1 MVLDMFISIFTEII
15 KDPIMQFVVVPIK
28 RHISYPFTYK
38 TKVERLQDE
47 AQQLNSKRDRLQ
59 QSVADASRRG
69 EEIYDDV
76 SKWLISAGEAI
87 QEAEQLIQAK
97 EQAKERCFIGLCPN
111 LKTRYHLSKKAE
123 KKASL
128 IGKLR
133 NQDGLESISHPQP
146 PKQKVAPSVYDR
158 EELPSRVSILKEIM
172 DSLRDPDLN
181 MIGVYGMG
189 GVGKTTLA
197 REVHRRAQ
205 YDKLFDVV
213 IFVTVSQSLE
223 LRRIQAEVAEV
234 LGLDL
239 HEEGILLR
247 ANRLYERL
255 NKEKIL
261 IILDDIWTKLQLEEV
276 GIPFGPDCNG
286 CKILLTS
293 RRRDVCHRMGA
304 QKVLE
309 LEVLREEES
318 WNLFKI
324 TVSVADGQE
333 PKLPPLATE
342 IAKKCAG
349 LPLLILKVATD
360 LQMKESYMWDDKLKQ
375 LSDLDNEEIQNKVHL
390 VLKLSYDNLPRSEL
404 RSFFLLCGLFG
415 QSNIQIQ
422 NLLKYVM
429 GVGLFKHIAT
439 VKDARNK
446 VYTLIDEL
454 KAECLLLDGDMNG
467 YVKMHDIVR
476 DTALLIASK
485 EQHIFIGTSGAGL
498 GDLPTKD
505 CTRISIPYCDIQALP
520 QGMEC
525 PKADLLSVFTEDL
538 SLDIPQLIFD
548 GIRRL
553 KVVDFT
559 GMCFMSLPSSLGF
572 LTDLHSLCLHRCHL
586 DDIAIIGELKQLE
599 VLSLA
604 DSYIVELPRQIEQ
617 LSRLK
622 LLDIGNCSNL
632 KVIPA
637 NVLSKFSMLEELYVS
652 NSFVE
657 WEAEA
662 ISNQGNASLAELEGL
677 SHLRTLEIQVVD
689 AKIIPKALF
698 FNGLESYRI
707 LIGDVWDWHGNFE
720 TSRTLKLMLKT
731 SSYLEHGIR
740 VLLRETEDLYL
751 DEVRGIENVL
761 YDIDGE
767 GFPRLKHFHFQNDV
781 LIQRIISSP
790 KWAPYPAFPILESL
804 FLENLMNLETICHGQ
819 LARGSFSQLRTLEV
833 RKCQILEAMIIDES
847 EYNNEVVEFN
857 QLRSLK
863 LNDLPNLRSFC
874 WKMKM
879 ATGTEARQ
887 KQLTACPLEEIVSE
901 DELGAELSFFNRMVS
916 FPNLEELQLTSIACE
931 RIWNDQLSATC
942 SNLTSLTVERCN
954 NLKHLFTT
962 SIVKCLLQLK
972 KLKIKECNSMEEIL
986 LTEELVE
993 EEEEERINKTAF
1005 SKLESLH
1012 LSFLRHLSRFCTGY
1026 SIEFQCLQELTICEC
1041 SALVTFVAK
1050 ADTKRNTEI
1059 QPLFDEMVS
1068 FSKLEVLYIKNMN
1081 NLKNIWHNQL
1091 AADSFCK
1098 LKSLSIN
1105 SCSRLVTVFPLAVLE
1120 RFLRLE
1126 KLDLS
1131 YCASVQEIYQLQ
1143 GYNVREVGVAAAF
1156 ELRDLHILN
1165 CNSLKHIWTKDPQGV
1180 FTFQNLKSVY
1190 VGECN
1195 VLKNI
1200 FPASIAQ
1207 GLLKLEKLELSRC
1220 KEVEEIVAQ
1229 EEGVDLKNIFPQLL
1243 FLKFLRLPKLRSL
1256 YSGGTTNTF
1265 EWPKLKFL
1273 EVRNCHKVRKFGSE
1287 ISDEKEVGQ
1296 QSIPIEKPLFFLGK
1310 VSPKLE
1316 ELTLGHKDLSAIQ
1329 HGLLPFQCFSKLRVL
1344 NLFSLRDES
1353 RPFLILLLKR
1363 VSHLDK
1369 ISVSFSHLEELFSR
1383 EGLVGEE
1390 EHAIAR
1396 ILTQVKNLE
1405 LSVLDNLKCIW
1416 NQDSRVQP
1424 LLLCLQTLKV
1434 SNCGSLINVAP
1445 SSSSSFLSLT
1455 TLEVN
1460 SCRRL
1465 KNLIMASTAKSM
1477 VQLSKMIVHFCE
1489 AMTEIVASDGEHNE
1503 DEIIFCKLKYL
1514 ELSGLS
1520 SLTSFCTGNQV
1531 FNFPSLE
1538 IVIVES
1544 CFRMKKFSGG
1554 FLITPK
1560 LRGIRLNK
1568 YADKQ
1573 HWEGNLNETM
1583 ACQLTNMQVGT
1594 HFQVSGYPE
1603 LWNGKIQGKLFHNV
1617 EILTVNTRTFT
1628 SNAISA
1634 HLLQFL
1640 NKLRQINVTDSDS
1653 LEVVFDLEGLSS
1665 DNGHVGL
1672 LPRLSELKLMNLP
1685 MLRQLWNKHPHG
1697 ILDFK
1702 CLRWLKIEN
1711 CSSLKYIFTGSM
1723 ALCLSQLQE
1732 VELKYCKMME
1742 GIIEVGKCQR
1752 LEAMIID
1759 ESEYNNEVVEFNQL
1773 RSLKLNDLPNLRSF
1787 CWKRKVATV
1796 TEARQKQLTACP
1808 LEEIVSED
1816 ELGTELSLF
1825 NRMVSFPNLEELQLT
1840 SVACERIW
1848 NDQLSATCSNLT
1860 SLIVY
1865 ECNNLKHLFT
1875 TSIVKCL
1882 LQLKKLKI
1890 KDCNSMEEILLTEEL
1905 VEEEEEERINK
1916 KRKRYS
1922 IEFQCLQ
1929 ELTIDG
1935 CSALVTFVAKAD
1947 TKRNAEIQPLF
1958 DEMVSFSKL
1967 EVLYIK
1973 NMNNLKNIWHNQ
1985 LAADS
1990 FCKLKSLSILFC
2002 PRLVTVF
2009 PLAVLERF
2017 QRLEELD
2024 LWHCD
2029 SVQEIYQLQG
2039 YNVKEVNVA
2048 AAFELRDLLI
2058 FCCHSLKHIW
2068 SKDPQGVFTFQNLES
2083 VIVTGCNVL
2092 KNIFPASIAQGL
2104 LKLEKLELG
2113 WCEEV
2118 EEIVAQEE
2126 GVDLKN
2132 IFLQLHTLEFS
2143 GLPKLRSFYSGGTHT
2158 FEWPKLK
2165 CLKVKNC
2172 DKVRK
2177 FGSEISDEKE
2187 VGQQS
2192 IPIEKPLFF
2201 LGKVSPKL
2209 EELTLEHKDLSA
2221 IQHGLLPFQC
2231 FSKLRVLNLL
2241 SLRDESRPFLILLLK
2256 RVSHLDK
2263 ISVSYS
2269 YLEEL
2274 FSHEGLVGEEEHA
2287 IARILTRVKNLEL
2300 DSLDN
2305 LKCIWNQDS
2314 RVQPLLQC
2322 LQTLKVSDCGSLIN
2336 VAPSSSSFLSLTT
2349 LEVDSCGRLK
2359 NLLMASTAKNMVQLS
2374 KMIIRYCQAMTE
2386 IVASDGDHNEDEI
2399 IFCKLKYLELSGLSS
2414 LTSFCTGNH
2423 VFNFPSLEIV
2433 IVERCLRMKK
2443 FSGGF
2448 LITPKLRGIRL
2459 NKFADKQH
2467 WEGNL
2472 NATMACQL
2480 TNMQVGT
2487 DFQVSKFPELWN
2499 GKIQGKHFHN
2509 VESLTVDTCTFTS
2522 NAISAHLL
2530 QFLNKLRRINV
2541 TDSDSLEGVFD
2552 LEGLSSD
2559 NGLLPRLSELKLMN
2573 LPMLRQLWNKHPH
2586 GILDFKNL
2594 RLLQI
2599 ENCSSLKY
2607 IFTGSMAL
2615 CLSQLQEVEL
2625 KYCNMMEGIIEVE
2638 EANKMIFPSLKSMIL
2653 ECLPKFSNFCSRS
2666 SNLKC
2671 PSLKKMSI
2679 YDCPSMKTFF
2689 STLLREQKPK
2699 GNGEGREQRQDKE
2712 EFDVPFSHKMF
2723 PKLEEL
2729 SLDSKSVMMLL
2740 QSEFPTEFFSK
2751 LKVVGLRSFPNK
2763 SCASLFRFLP
2773 KLPNLEE
2780 LGVRDSSLKEL
2791 FVLKGLGGDQKDTIT
2806 PSRIR
2811 ALKLNNLGDLI
2822 NLAPSS
2828 ATFQNLTTLEVSNC
2842 NGLKNMVT
2850 STAAKSMVQLEIL
2863 TVNSCDMLIEIVG
2876 GKHHETTEEIVFTKL
2891 KTLKLSDLQSLT
2903 SFCLGCYTL
2912 KFPSLEQVTVVRCP
2926 NLRIFNP
2933 GVLSTP
2939 KLQSVE
2945 VAWRKF
2951 HWERDLNATIEHS
2964 YEKAIGFEGIS
2975 HVKLSN
2981 FPMLKENWNC
2991 QFPFKRLENLKSL
3004 VVDECAF
3011 FSNAISSNLLKHA
3024 RYTLKELAV
3033 EKCDSVEELFDLE
3046 GLNADEGHLRLM
3058 SNLNELRL
3066 IDLPRLRHVWNKDP
3080 QGFLSFKNLEL
3091 LQVHNCSN
3099 LANIFTLSMA
3109 LGLVNLQHMEV
3120 KRCRMVEHIIRKE
3133 ADDEIGRDRTIFPS
3147 LHSISIECLPNL
3159 SCFYSA
3165 REVLKCPSL
3174 KKIDVVDCPK
3184 MKLLASAFRYE
3195 QDSSVIVEG
3204 SEESVYKGDVDI
3216 SMAPFLGGKV
3226 AIPSLEELKVE
3237 WKTMKDMWPEKFQ
3250 SVFLSGLKGIE
3261 LTCYPGGSELLPTD
3275 FFQILINLE
3284 KLVLRDASFE
3294 AKTFHEA
3301 NIGEQLHP
3309 ESCKVPMLKHL
3320 MEKDSQQVPASQYL
3334 ETEAMDCGRLK
3345 ILLPFTVSFE
3355 NLTTLEVSNCQG
3367 LINLMTSITS
3377 RSLVQLRRMKVEK
3390 CEMMQ
3395 EIVASETDDA
3405 EEQICFSQL
3414 QYLELHDLPRLTS
3427 FCSANPAFNFPSL
3440 EEVIIR
3446 ACPNMKIFAKE
3457 VLSTPKLWRVQ
3468 TGKHKYEWEWEG
3480 SLNNTIEALFAHTNP
3495 EEIGEASV
3503 HMRELQ

>member
-1 MVLDMFISIFTEII
+1 MVLDMFISMFTEII

-28 RHISYPFTYK
+28 RHISYPFNYK
-38 TKVERLQDE
+38 TKVERLQEE

-76 SKWLISAGEAI
+76 SKWLISAGKAI
-87 QEAEQLIQAK
+87 REAEQLIQAK

-128 IGKLR
+128 IDKLR
-133 NQDGLESISHPQP
+133 NQGGLEPIGHTQP

-172 DSLRDPDLN
+172 DSLRDPVLN

-197 REVHRRAQ
+197 REVHRQAQ

-213 IFVTVSQSLE
+213 IFVAVSQSPE

-261 IILDDIWTKLQLEEV
+261 IILDDIWTELQLEEV
-276 GIPFGPDCNG
+276 GIPFGPDCKG

-293 RRRDVCHRMGA
+293 RNRNVCKGMGA

-309 LEVLREEES
+309 LEVLREEEA
-318 WNLFKI
+318 WNLFKF

-333 PKLPPLATE
+333 PELPSLATE

-349 LPLLILKVATD
+349 LPLLIRKVAAD

-422 NLLKYVM
+422 NLLKYGM

-439 VKDARNK
+439 VEEARNK

-498 GDLPTKD
+498 GELPTKD

-520 QGMEC
+520 EGMEC

-538 SLDIPQLIFD
+538 SLVIPPVFFD
-548 GIRRL
+548 GIRQL

-559 GMCFMSLPSSLGF
+559 GMCLKPLPSSLGF
-572 LTDLHSLCLHRCHL
+572 LTNLHSLCLHRCHL

-689 AKIIPKALF
+689 AKMIPKALF
-698 FNGLESYRI
+698 FNGLQRYRI
-707 LIGDVWDWHGNFE
+707 LIGDVWGWPGNFE
-720 TSRTLKLMLKT
+720 TSRTLKLKLET
-731 SSYLEHGIR
+731 SSYLERGIG

-751 DEVRGIENVL
+751 DEVTGIENVL
-761 YDIDGE
+761 YYVDGE
-767 GFPRLKHFHFQNDV
+767 GFPQLKHFHFQNDV

-790 KWAPYPAFPILESL
+790 NWASYPPAFPILESL

-819 LARGSFSQLRTLEV
+819 LARGSFSKLRTLEV
-833 RKCQILEAMIIDES
+833 EKCQRLEAMIIDES

-857 QLRSLK
+857 QLRSLM

-874 WKMKM
+874 WKRKV

-901 DELGAELSFFNRMVS
+901 DELGAELSLFNRMVS
-916 FPNLEELQLTSIACE
+916 FPNLEDLQLTSIACE
-931 RIWNDQLSATC
+931 RIWNDQLSARC
-942 SNLTSLTVERCN
+942 SNLTSLIVYECD

-972 KLKIKECNSMEEIL
+972 NLKIIFCNSMEEIL
-986 LTEELVE
+986 LTEELEE

-1005 SKLESLH
+1005 SKLESLQ
-1012 LSFLRHLSRFCTGY
+1012 LCGLPHLSRFCTGY
-1026 SIEFQCLQELTICEC
+1026 SIEFQCLRELKIFAC

-1050 ADTKRNTEI
+1050 TETKRNTEI

-1068 FSKLEVLYIKNMN
+1068 FSKLEVLYIDHMN

-1120 RFLRLE
+1120 RFQRLE

-1131 YCASVQEIYQLQ
+1131 
-1143 GYNVREVGVAAAF
+1143 R
-1156 ELRDLHILN
+1156 
-1165 CNSLKHIWTKDPQGV
+1165 
-1180 FTFQNLKSVY
+1180 
-1190 VGECN
+1190 
-1195 VLKNI
+1195 
-1200 FPASIAQ
+1200 
-1207 GLLKLEKLELSRC
+1207 
-1220 KEVEEIVAQ
+1220 
-1229 EEGVDLKNIFPQLL
+1229 
-1243 FLKFLRLPKLRSL
+1243 
-1256 YSGGTTNTF
+1256 
-1265 EWPKLKFL
+1265 
-1273 EVRNCHKVRKFGSE
+1273 
-1287 ISDEKEVGQ
+1287 
-1296 QSIPIEKPLFFLGK
+1296 
-1310 VSPKLE
+1310 
-1316 ELTLGHKDLSAIQ
+1316 
-1329 HGLLPFQCFSKLRVL
+1329 
-1344 NLFSLRDES
+1344 
-1353 RPFLILLLKR
+1353 
-1363 VSHLDK
+1363 
-1369 ISVSFSHLEELFSR
+1369 
-1383 EGLVGEE
+1383 
-1390 EHAIAR
+1390 
-1396 ILTQVKNLE
+1396 
-1405 LSVLDNLKCIW
+1405 
-1416 NQDSRVQP
+1416 
-1424 LLLCLQTLKV
+1424 
-1434 SNCGSLINVAP
+1434 
-1445 SSSSSFLSLT
+1445 
-1455 TLEVN
+1455 
-1460 SCRRL
+1460 
-1465 KNLIMASTAKSM
+1465 
-1477 VQLSKMIVHFCE
+1477 
-1489 AMTEIVASDGEHNE
+1489 
-1503 DEIIFCKLKYL
+1503 
-1514 ELSGLS
+1514 
-1520 SLTSFCTGNQV
+1520 
-1531 FNFPSLE
+1531 
-1538 IVIVES
+1538 
-1544 CFRMKKFSGG
+1544 
-1554 FLITPK
+1554 
-1560 LRGIRLNK
+1560 
-1568 YADKQ
+1568 
-1573 HWEGNLNETM
+1573 
-1583 ACQLTNMQVGT
+1583 
-1594 HFQVSGYPE
+1594 
-1603 LWNGKIQGKLFHNV
+1603 
-1617 EILTVNTRTFT
+1617 
-1628 SNAISA
+1628 
-1634 HLLQFL
+1634 
-1640 NKLRQINVTDSDS
+1640 
-1653 LEVVFDLEGLSS
+1653 
-1665 DNGHVGL
+1665 
-1672 LPRLSELKLMNLP
+1672 
-1685 MLRQLWNKHPHG
+1685 
-1697 ILDFK
+1697 
-1702 CLRWLKIEN
+1702 
-1711 CSSLKYIFTGSM
+1711 
-1723 ALCLSQLQE
+1723 
-1732 VELKYCKMME
+1732 
-1742 GIIEVGKCQR
+1742 
-1752 LEAMIID
+1752 
-1759 ESEYNNEVVEFNQL
+1759 
-1773 RSLKLNDLPNLRSF
+1773 
-1787 CWKRKVATV
+1787 
-1796 TEARQKQLTACP
+1796 
-1808 LEEIVSED
+1808 
-1816 ELGTELSLF
+1816 
-1825 NRMVSFPNLEELQLT
+1825 
-1840 SVACERIW
+1840 
-1848 NDQLSATCSNLT
+1848 
-1860 SLIVY
+1860 
-1865 ECNNLKHLFT
+1865 
-1875 TSIVKCL
+1875 
-1882 LQLKKLKI
+1882 
-1890 KDCNSMEEILLTEEL
+1890 
-1905 VEEEEEERINK
+1905 
-1916 KRKRYS
+1916 
-1922 IEFQCLQ
+1922 
-1929 ELTIDG
+1929 
-1935 CSALVTFVAKAD
+1935 
-1947 TKRNAEIQPLF
+1947 
-1958 DEMVSFSKL
+1958 
-1967 EVLYIK
+1967 
-1973 NMNNLKNIWHNQ
+1973 
-1985 LAADS
+1985 
-1990 FCKLKSLSILFC
+1990 
-2002 PRLVTVF
+2002 
-2009 PLAVLERF
+2009 
-2017 QRLEELD
+2017 
-2024 LWHCD
+2024 CD
-2029 SVQEIYQLQG
+2029 SVREIYQLQG

-2048 AAFELRDLLI
+2048 AAFELRDLHI
-2058 FCCHSLKHIW
+2058 AGCHSLKHIW
-2068 SKDPQGVFTFQNLES
+2068 SKDPQGVFTLQNLKS
-2083 VIVTGCNVL
+2083 VYVVWCNVL

-2113 WCEEV
+2113 LCEEV

-2132 IFLQLHTLEFS
+2132 IFPQLHTLIFS
-2143 GLPKLRSFYSGGTHT
+2143 DLPKLRSFYSGGTHT

-2165 CLKVKNC
+2165 CLKARSC
-2172 DKVRK
+2172 HKVRK
-2177 FGSEISDEKE
+2177 FGSEISEKKE

-2192 IPIEKPLFF
+2192 IPIQKPLFF

-2263 ISVSYS
+2263 ISVSFS

-2274 FSHEGLVGEEEHA
+2274 FSREGLVGEEEHA

-2300 DSLDN
+2300 LFLNN

-2374 KMIIRYCQAMTE
+2374 KMIIRCCQAMTE

-2433 IVERCLRMKK
+2433 IVQYCYRMKK

-2487 DFQVSKFPELWN
+2487 DFHVSKFPELWN

-2541 TDSDSLEGVFD
+2541 TDSDSLEVVFD

-2625 KYCNMMEGIIEVE
+2625 KYCNMMEGIIEVGKCQRLEAMIIDESEYNNEVVEFNQLRSLKLNDLPNLRSFCWKRKMATGTEARQKQLTACPLEEIVSEDELGAELSLFNRMVSFPNLEDLKLRSIACERIWNDQLSATCSNLTSLTVKNCNNLKHLFTTSIVKCLLQLKKLKIKDCNSMEEILLTEELVEEEEEERINKKRKRYSIEFQCLQELTIDGCSALVTFVAKTDTKRNTEIQPLFDEMVSFSKLEVLYIKNMNNLKNIWHNQLAADSFCKLKSLSIFFCPRLVTVFPLAVLERFQRLEKLDLWSCDSVQEIYQLQGYNVKEVNVAAAFELRDLLIFCCHSLKHIWSEDPQGVFTFQNLESVIVTGCNVLKNIFPASIAQGLLKLEKLELGLCEEVEEIVAQEEGVDLKNIFPQLHTLIFARLRKLRSFYSGGTHTFEWPKLKCLKVENCHKVRKFGTEISDEKEVGQQSIPIQKPLFFLGKVCPKLEELTLEHKDLSAIRHGLLPFQCFSKLRVLNLLSLRDESRPFLILLLKRVSHLDKISVSYSYLEELFSHEGLVGEEEHAIARILTRVKNLELHSLDNLKCIWNQDSRVQPLLQCLQTLKVIYCGSLINVAPSSSSSFLRLTTLEVNSCGRLKNLIMASTAKSMVQLSKMIIKNCEMMTEIVASDGDHNEDEIIFCKLKYLELSGLSSLTSFCTGNHVFNFPSLEIVIVKKCFRMKKFSGGFLITPKLRGIRLNKYADKQHWEGNLNETIACQLTNMQVGTDFQVSKFPELWNGKIQGKLFHNVECLTVDACTFTSNAISAHLLQFLNKLRQINVTDSDSLEVVFDLEGLSSDNGLLPRLSELKLMNLPMLRQLWNKHPQVILDFKNLRLLQIENCSSLKYIFTGSMALCLSQLQEVELKYCNMIEGIIEVE
-2638 EANKMIFPSLKSMIL
+2638 EANKMIFPSLKSMIF

-2666 SNLKC
+2666 SNLEC

-2751 LKVVGLRSFPNK
+2751 LKVVELRFFPDK

-2780 LGVRDSSLKEL
+2780 LGVRDSSLEEL

-2822 NLAPSS
+2822 NLALSS

-2863 TVNSCDMLIEIVG
+2863 TVNSCDMLMEIVG
-2876 GKHHETTEEIVFTKL
+2876 GEHRETTEEIVFTKL
-2891 KTLKLSDLQSLT
+2891 KTLKLKDLQSFT
-2903 SFCLGCYTL
+2903 SFCLGSYTL
-2912 KFPSLEQVTVVRCP
+2912 KFPSLEQVIVHGCP
-2926 NLRIFNP
+2926 NLRIFSP

-2945 VAWRKF
+2945 VAWREF
-2951 HWERDLNATIEHS
+2951 HWERDLNATIEHL
-2964 YEKAIGFEGIS
+2964 YEKAIGFKRIS

-2991 QFPFKRLENLKSL
+2991 QFPFKRMYSLESL

-3011 FSNAISSNLLKHA
+3011 FSNAISSNLLKK
-3024 RYTLKELAV
+3024 RMYTLKELAV
-3033 EKCDSVEELFDLE
+3033 ERCDSVEEVFDLE
-3046 GLNADEGHLRLM
+3046 GLNADEGHLGLTR
-3058 SNLNELRL
+3058 NLNELRL

-3080 QGFLSFKNLEL
+3080 QGFLSFKNLKL

-3133 ADDEIGRDRTIFPS
+3133 ADYEIGRDRTIFPS

-3165 REVLKCPSL
+3165 RDVLKCPSL
-3174 KKIDVVDCPK
+3174 KKIYVVDCPK
-3184 MKLLASAFRYE
+3184 MELLASAFRYE

-3216 SMAPFLGGKV
+3216 SMAAFFGGKV

-3250 SVFLSGLKGIE
+3250 SIFLSGLKGIE
-3261 LTCYPGGSELLPTD
+3261 LTCYPGRCALLPTD
-3275 FFQILINLE
+3275 FFQILTNLE

-3294 AKTFHEA
+3294 EKTFHEA
-3301 NIGEQLHP
+3301 NIGEQVHP
-3309 ESCKVPMLKHL
+3309 ESCKVPVLKHL

-3345 ILLPFTVSFE
+3345 ILLPFTVSLE

-3367 LINLMTSITS
+3367 LINLMTSITC

-3395 EIVASETDDA
+3395 EIVASETDD
-3405 EEQICFSQL
+3405 EEEEICFSQL

-3480 SLNNTIEALFAHTNP
+3480 SINNTIEALFTHTNA

>member
-1723 ALCLSQLQE
+1723 ALCLSQLQY
-1732 VELKYCKMME
+1732 VELKYCNMME

-1787 CWKRKVATV
+1787 CWKRKVATG

-1816 ELGTELSLF
+1816 ELGAELSLF

-1860 SLIVY
+1860 SLTV
-1865 ECNNLKHLFT
+1865 ERCNNLKHLFT

-1890 KDCNSMEEILLTEEL
+1890 SDCNSMEEILLTEEL

-1916 KRKRYS
+1916 TAFSKLESLHLSDLPHLSRFCTGYS
-1922 IEFQCLQ
+1922 IEFQCLR
-1929 ELTIDG
+1929 ELKILF
-1935 CSALVTFVAKAD
+1935 CSALVTFVAK
-1947 TKRNAEIQPLF
+1947 TETNHNTEIQPLF

-2201 LGKVSPKL
+2201 LGK
-2209 EELTLEHKDLSA
+2209 
-2221 IQHGLLPFQC
+2221 
-2231 FSKLRVLNLL
+2231 
-2241 SLRDESRPFLILLLK
+2241 
-2256 RVSHLDK
+2256 
-2263 ISVSYS
+2263 
-2269 YLEEL
+2269 
-2274 FSHEGLVGEEEHA
+2274 
-2287 IARILTRVKNLEL
+2287 
-2300 DSLDN
+2300 
-2305 LKCIWNQDS
+2305 
-2314 RVQPLLQC
+2314 
-2322 LQTLKVSDCGSLIN
+2322 
-2336 VAPSSSSFLSLTT
+2336 
-2349 LEVDSCGRLK
+2349 
-2359 NLLMASTAKNMVQLS
+2359 
-2374 KMIIRYCQAMTE
+2374 
-2386 IVASDGDHNEDEI
+2386 
-2399 IFCKLKYLELSGLSS
+2399 
-2414 LTSFCTGNH
+2414 
-2423 VFNFPSLEIV
+2423 
-2433 IVERCLRMKK
+2433 
-2443 FSGGF
+2443 
-2448 LITPKLRGIRL
+2448 
-2459 NKFADKQH
+2459 
-2467 WEGNL
+2467 
-2472 NATMACQL
+2472 
-2480 TNMQVGT
+2480 
-2487 DFQVSKFPELWN
+2487 
-2499 GKIQGKHFHN
+2499 
-2509 VESLTVDTCTFTS
+2509 
-2522 NAISAHLL
+2522 
-2530 QFLNKLRRINV
+2530 
-2541 TDSDSLEGVFD
+2541 
-2552 LEGLSSD
+2552 
-2559 NGLLPRLSELKLMN
+2559 
-2573 LPMLRQLWNKHPH
+2573 
-2586 GILDFKNL
+2586 
-2594 RLLQI
+2594 
-2599 ENCSSLKY
+2599 
-2607 IFTGSMAL
+2607 
-2615 CLSQLQEVEL
+2615 
-2625 KYCNMMEGIIEVE
+2625 
-2638 EANKMIFPSLKSMIL
+2638 
-2653 ECLPKFSNFCSRS
+2653 
-2666 SNLKC
+2666 
-2671 PSLKKMSI
+2671 
-2679 YDCPSMKTFF
+2679 
-2689 STLLREQKPK
+2689 
-2699 GNGEGREQRQDKE
+2699 
-2712 EFDVPFSHKMF
+2712 MF

-2729 SLDSKSVMMLL
+2729 SLDSKSFKMLL

-2751 LKVVGLRSFPNK
+2751 LKVVELRFFPDK

-2780 LGVRDSSLKEL
+2780 LGVRDSPLEEL
-2791 FVLKGLGGDQKDTIT
+2791 FVLKGLGGYQKDTIT

-2828 ATFQNLTTLEVSNC
+2828 ATFQNLTTLKVGNC

-2850 STAAKSMVQLEIL
+2850 STAAKSMVQLEKL
-2863 TVNSCDMLIEIVG
+2863 TVYSCDMLMEIVG
-2876 GKHHETTEEIVFTKL
+2876 GEHRETMEEIVFTKL
-2891 KTLKLSDLQSLT
+2891 KTLKLKDLQSLT
-2903 SFCLGCYTL
+2903 SFCLGSYTL
-2912 KFPSLEQVTVVRCP
+2912 KFPSLEQVTVVECP

-2945 VAWRKF
+2945 AKWGKF

-2964 YEKAIGFEGIS
+2964 HEKAIGFEGIS

-2991 QFPFKRLENLKSL
+2991 QFPFKRLEDLKSL

-3033 EKCDSVEELFDLE
+3033 ERCDSVEEVFDLE
-3046 GLNADEGHLRLM
+3046 GLNADEGHLGLTR
-3058 SNLNELRL
+3058 NLNELRL

-3080 QGFLSFKNLEL
+3080 QGFLSFKNLKL

-3133 ADDEIGRDRTIFPS
+3133 ADYEIGRDRTIFPS

-3165 REVLKCPSL
+3165 RDVLKCPSL

-3184 MKLLASAFRYE
+3184 MELLASAFRYE
-3195 QDSSVIVEG
+3195 QDSGVIVEG
-3204 SEESVYKGDVDI
+3204 SEESVYNGNVDI
-3216 SMAPFLGGKV
+3216 SMAAFFGGKV

-3261 LTCYPGGSELLPTD
+3261 LTCYPVGCELLPTD

-3294 AKTFHEA
+3294 AETFHEA
-3301 NIGEQLHP
+3301 NIGEQVHP

-3345 ILLPFTVSFE
+3345 ILLPFTLSFG

-3395 EIVASETDDA
+3395 EIVASETDD
-3405 EEQICFSQL
+3405 EEEEICFSQL

-3427 FCSANPAFNFPSL
+3427 FCFGNPAFNFPSL
-3440 EEVIIR
+3440 EDVIIR

-3480 SLNNTIEALFAHTNP
+3480 SLNNTIEALFAHTNA

>member
-1 MVLDMFISIFTEII
+1 MVLGMFISIFTEII
-15 KDPIMQFVVVPIK
+15 KDPIIQFVVVPIK

-87 QEAEQLIQAK
+87 LEAEQLIQAK

-128 IGKLR
+128 IVKLR

-197 REVHRRAQ
+197 REVHRQAQ

-213 IFVTVSQSLE
+213 IFVAVSQSPE

-276 GIPFGPDCNG
+276 GIPFGPDCKG

-309 LEVLREEES
+309 LEVLRKEES

-349 LPLLILKVATD
+349 LPLLIIKVATD

-422 NLLKYVM
+422 NLLKYGM

-439 VKDARNK
+439 VEEARNK

-454 KAECLLLDGDMNG
+454 KAECLLLDGDVNG

-498 GDLPTKD
+498 GELPTKD

-572 LTDLHSLCLHRCHL
+572 LTNLHSLCLHRCHL

-698 FNGLESYRI
+698 FNGLQRYRI
-707 LIGDVWDWHGNFE
+707 LIGDVWGWHGNFE
-720 TSRTLKLMLKT
+720 TSRTLKLKLKT

-790 KWAPYPAFPILESL
+790 KWPPYPAFPILESL

-819 LARGSFSQLRTLEV
+819 LARGSFS
-833 RKCQILEAMIIDES
+833 
-847 EYNNEVVEFN
+847 
-857 QLRSLK
+857 
-863 LNDLPNLRSFC
+863 NLR
-874 WKMKM
+874 
-879 ATGTEARQ
+879 
-887 KQLTACPLEEIVSE
+887 
-901 DELGAELSFFNRMVS
+901 
-916 FPNLEELQLTSIACE
+916 
-931 RIWNDQLSATC
+931 
-942 SNLTSLTVERCN
+942 
-954 NLKHLFTT
+954 
-962 SIVKCLLQLK
+962 
-972 KLKIKECNSMEEIL
+972 
-986 LTEELVE
+986 
-993 EEEEERINKTAF
+993 
-1005 SKLESLH
+1005 
-1012 LSFLRHLSRFCTGY
+1012 
-1026 SIEFQCLQELTICEC
+1026 
-1041 SALVTFVAK
+1041 AL
-1050 ADTKRNTEI
+1050 
-1059 QPLFDEMVS
+1059 
-1068 FSKLEVLYIKNMN
+1068 
-1081 NLKNIWHNQL
+1081 
-1091 AADSFCK
+1091 
-1098 LKSLSIN
+1098 
-1105 SCSRLVTVFPLAVLE
+1105 
-1120 RFLRLE
+1120 
-1126 KLDLS
+1126 
-1131 YCASVQEIYQLQ
+1131 
-1143 GYNVREVGVAAAF
+1143 
-1156 ELRDLHILN
+1156 
-1165 CNSLKHIWTKDPQGV
+1165 
-1180 FTFQNLKSVY
+1180 
-1190 VGECN
+1190 
-1195 VLKNI
+1195 
-1200 FPASIAQ
+1200 
-1207 GLLKLEKLELSRC
+1207 
-1220 KEVEEIVAQ
+1220 
-1229 EEGVDLKNIFPQLL
+1229 
-1243 FLKFLRLPKLRSL
+1243 
-1256 YSGGTTNTF
+1256 
-1265 EWPKLKFL
+1265 
-1273 EVRNCHKVRKFGSE
+1273 
-1287 ISDEKEVGQ
+1287 
-1296 QSIPIEKPLFFLGK
+1296 
-1310 VSPKLE
+1310 
-1316 ELTLGHKDLSAIQ
+1316 
-1329 HGLLPFQCFSKLRVL
+1329 
-1344 NLFSLRDES
+1344 
-1353 RPFLILLLKR
+1353 
-1363 VSHLDK
+1363 
-1369 ISVSFSHLEELFSR
+1369 
-1383 EGLVGEE
+1383 
-1390 EHAIAR
+1390 
-1396 ILTQVKNLE
+1396 
-1405 LSVLDNLKCIW
+1405 
-1416 NQDSRVQP
+1416 
-1424 LLLCLQTLKV
+1424 
-1434 SNCGSLINVAP
+1434 
-1445 SSSSSFLSLT
+1445 
-1455 TLEVN
+1455 
-1460 SCRRL
+1460 
-1465 KNLIMASTAKSM
+1465 
-1477 VQLSKMIVHFCE
+1477 
-1489 AMTEIVASDGEHNE
+1489 
-1503 DEIIFCKLKYL
+1503 
-1514 ELSGLS
+1514 
-1520 SLTSFCTGNQV
+1520 
-1531 FNFPSLE
+1531 
-1538 IVIVES
+1538 
-1544 CFRMKKFSGG
+1544 
-1554 FLITPK
+1554 
-1560 LRGIRLNK
+1560 
-1568 YADKQ
+1568 
-1573 HWEGNLNETM
+1573 
-1583 ACQLTNMQVGT
+1583 
-1594 HFQVSGYPE
+1594 
-1603 LWNGKIQGKLFHNV
+1603 
-1617 EILTVNTRTFT
+1617 
-1628 SNAISA
+1628 
-1634 HLLQFL
+1634 
-1640 NKLRQINVTDSDS
+1640 
-1653 LEVVFDLEGLSS
+1653 
-1665 DNGHVGL
+1665 
-1672 LPRLSELKLMNLP
+1672 
-1685 MLRQLWNKHPHG
+1685 
-1697 ILDFK
+1697 
-1702 CLRWLKIEN
+1702 
-1711 CSSLKYIFTGSM
+1711 
-1723 ALCLSQLQE
+1723 
-1732 VELKYCKMME
+1732 
-1742 GIIEVGKCQR
+1742 EVGKCQR

-1787 CWKRKVATV
+1787 CWKRKVATG

-1816 ELGTELSLF
+1816 ELGAELSLF

-1860 SLIVY
+1860 SLTV
-1865 ECNNLKHLFT
+1865 ERCNNLKHLFT

-1890 KDCNSMEEILLTEEL
+1890 SDCNSMEEILLTEEL

-1916 KRKRYS
+1916 TAFSKLESLHLSDLPHLSRFCTGYS
-1922 IEFQCLQ
+1922 IEFQCLR
-1929 ELTIDG
+1929 ELKILF
-1935 CSALVTFVAKAD
+1935 CSALVTFVAK
-1947 TKRNAEIQPLF
+1947 TETNHNTEIQPLF

-1967 EVLYIK
+1967 EVLSIQQ
-1973 NMNNLKNIWHNQ
+1973 MNNLKNIWHNQ

-1990 FCKLKSLSILFC
+1990 FCKLKSLTITGCSSLM
-2002 PRLVTVF
+2002 TVF

-2017 QRLEELD
+2017 QRLEKLN

-2029 SVQEIYQLQG
+2029 SLQEIYQLQG

-2048 AAFELRDLLI
+2048 AAFELRDLRI
-2058 FCCHSLKHIW
+2058 SGCHSLKHIW

-2083 VIVTGCNVL
+2083 VDVGWRNVL

-2104 LKLEKLELG
+2104 LKLEKLELR

-2132 IFLQLHTLEFS
+2132 IFPQLHTLIFS
-2143 GLPKLRSFYSGGTHT
+2143 HLPKLRSFYSGGTHT

-2165 CLKVKNC
+2165 CLKVENC

-2177 FGSEISDEKE
+2177 FGSDEKE
-2187 VGQQS
+2187 VGQES

-2263 ISVSYS
+2263 ISVSSS

-2274 FSHEGLVGEEEHA
+2274 FSREGLVGEEEHA

-2300 DSLDN
+2300 RFLDN

-2314 RVQPLLQC
+2314 RVQPLLEC
-2322 LQTLKVSDCGSLIN
+2322 LQTLKLSDCGSLIN

-2349 LEVDSCGRLK
+2349 LDVNACGRLK
-2359 NLLMASTAKNMVQLS
+2359 NLIMASTAKTMVQLS
-2374 KMIIRYCQAMTE
+2374 KMIIQDCEMMTE

-2399 IFCKLKYLELSGLSS
+2399 IFCKLKYLELSGLST

-2459 NKFADKQH
+2459 NKYADKQH
-2467 WEGNL
+2467 WEGKL

-2480 TNMQVGT
+2480 TNMQVGKF
-2487 DFQVSKFPELWN
+2487 FQVSKFPELWN
-2499 GKIQGKHFHN
+2499 GKIQGKLFQN
-2509 VESLTVDTCTFTS
+2509 VESLTVDTRTFTS

-2530 QFLNKLRRINV
+2530 QFLNKLRQINV
-2541 TDSDSLEGVFD
+2541 TDSDSLEVVFD

-2559 NGLLPRLSELKLMN
+2559 NGHVGLLPRLSELKLMN
-2573 LPMLRQLWNKHPH
+2573 LPMLRQLWNKHPQ

-2607 IFTGSMAL
+2607 IFIRSMAL

-2625 KYCNMMEGIIEVE
+2625 KYCKMMEGIIEVE

-2666 SNLKC
+2666 SNLEC

-2699 GNGEGREQRQDKE
+2699 GNDEGREQRQDKE

-2729 SLDSKSVMMLL
+2729 SLDSKSVIMML

-2751 LKVVGLRSFPNK
+2751 LKVVELRFFTNK

-2780 LGVRDSSLKEL
+2780 LGVRDCSLKEL

-2811 ALKLNNLGDLI
+2811 ALNLNNLGDLI
-2822 NLAPSS
+2822 NLALSS
-2828 ATFQNLTTLEVSNC
+2828 ATFQNLTTLEVRNC

-2850 STAAKSMVQLEIL
+2850 STAAKSMVQLETL
-2863 TVNSCDMLIEIVG
+2863 TVKSCDMLMEIVG
-2876 GKHHETTEEIVFTKL
+2876 GEHCETTGDCFHQIENIKTQRFT
-2891 KTLKLSDLQSLT
+2891 
-2903 SFCLGCYTL
+2903 
-2912 KFPSLEQVTVVRCP
+2912 
-2926 NLRIFNP
+2926 
-2933 GVLSTP
+2933 
-2939 KLQSVE
+2939 
-2945 VAWRKF
+2945 
-2951 HWERDLNATIEHS
+2951 
-2964 YEKAIGFEGIS
+2964 
-2975 HVKLSN
+2975 
-2981 FPMLKENWNC
+2981 
-2991 QFPFKRLENLKSL
+2991 
-3004 VVDECAF
+3004 
-3011 FSNAISSNLLKHA
+3011 
-3024 RYTLKELAV
+3024 EL
-3033 EKCDSVEELFDLE
+3033 
-3046 GLNADEGHLRLM
+3046 H
-3058 SNLNELRL
+3058 
-3066 IDLPRLRHVWNKDP
+3066 
-3080 QGFLSFKNLEL
+3080 
-3091 LQVHNCSN
+3091 
-3099 LANIFTLSMA
+3099 
-3109 LGLVNLQHMEV
+3109 
-3120 KRCRMVEHIIRKE
+3120 
-3133 ADDEIGRDRTIFPS
+3133 
-3147 LHSISIECLPNL
+3147 
-3159 SCFYSA
+3159 
-3165 REVLKCPSL
+3165 
-3174 KKIDVVDCPK
+3174 
-3184 MKLLASAFRYE
+3184 KLLF
-3195 QDSSVIVEG
+3195 G
-3204 SEESVYKGDVDI
+3204 
-3216 SMAPFLGGKV
+3216 
-3226 AIPSLEELKVE
+3226 
-3237 WKTMKDMWPEKFQ
+3237 
-3250 SVFLSGLKGIE
+3250 
-3261 LTCYPGGSELLPTD
+3261 
-3275 FFQILINLE
+3275 
-3284 KLVLRDASFE
+3284 
-3294 AKTFHEA
+3294 
-3301 NIGEQLHP
+3301 
-3309 ESCKVPMLKHL
+3309 
-3320 MEKDSQQVPASQYL
+3320 
-3334 ETEAMDCGRLK
+3334 
-3345 ILLPFTVSFE
+3345 
-3355 NLTTLEVSNCQG
+3355 
-3367 LINLMTSITS
+3367 
-3377 RSLVQLRRMKVEK
+3377 
-3390 CEMMQ
+3390 
-3395 EIVASETDDA
+3395 
-3405 EEQICFSQL
+3405 
-3414 QYLELHDLPRLTS
+3414 
-3427 FCSANPAFNFPSL
+3427 
-3440 EEVIIR
+3440 
-3446 ACPNMKIFAKE
+3446 
-3457 VLSTPKLWRVQ
+3457 
-3468 TGKHKYEWEWEG
+3468 
-3480 SLNNTIEALFAHTNP
+3480 
-3495 EEIGEASV
+3495 
-3503 HMRELQ
+3503 

>member
-47 AQQLNSKRDRLQ
+47 SQQLNSKRDRLQ

-76 SKWLISAGEAI
+76 SKWLISAGKAI
-87 QEAEQLIQAK
+87 QEAEQLIQVK

-128 IGKLR
+128 IDKLR
-133 NQDGLESISHPQP
+133 NQGGLEPIGHPQP

-158 EELPSRVSILKEIM
+158 EELPSRKSILKEIM
-172 DSLRDPDLN
+172 DSLRDPNLN

-197 REVHRRAQ
+197 REVHRQAQ
-205 YDKLFDVV
+205 DDKLFDVV
-213 IFVTVSQSLE
+213 IFVAVSQSPE

-239 HEEGILLR
+239 DEEGILLR

-261 IILDDIWTKLQLEEV
+261 IILDDIWTNLQLEEV
-276 GIPFGPDCNG
+276 GIPFGADCKG

-309 LEVLREEES
+309 LEVLREEEA
-318 WNLFKI
+318 WNLFKF

-333 PKLPPLATE
+333 PKLPPLAAE

-375 LSDLDNEEIQNKVHL
+375 LSDLDNEEIQKKVHL

-422 NLLKYVM
+422 NLLKYGM

-439 VKDARNK
+439 VEEARNK

-467 YVKMHDIVR
+467 YVKMHDTVR

-485 EQHIFIGTSGAGL
+485 EQHIFIGTSGTGL
-498 GDLPTKD
+498 GELPTKD

-572 LTDLHSLCLHRCHL
+572 LTNLHSLCLHRCHL

-662 ISNQGNASLAELEGL
+662 ISNQGNANLAELEGL

-698 FNGLESYRI
+698 FNGLQRYRI
-707 LIGDVWDWHGNFE
+707 LIGDVWDWRVNFE
-720 TSRTLKLMLKT
+720 TSRTLKLKLKT

-819 LARGSFSQLRTLEV
+819 LARGSFSKLRTL
-833 RKCQILEAMIIDES
+833 D
-847 EYNNEVVEFN
+847 
-857 QLRSLK
+857 
-863 LNDLPNLRSFC
+863 
-874 WKMKM
+874 
-879 ATGTEARQ
+879 
-887 KQLTACPLEEIVSE
+887 
-901 DELGAELSFFNRMVS
+901 
-916 FPNLEELQLTSIACE
+916 
-931 RIWNDQLSATC
+931 
-942 SNLTSLTVERCN
+942 
-954 NLKHLFTT
+954 
-962 SIVKCLLQLK
+962 
-972 KLKIKECNSMEEIL
+972 
-986 LTEELVE
+986 
-993 EEEEERINKTAF
+993 
-1005 SKLESLH
+1005 
-1012 LSFLRHLSRFCTGY
+1012 
-1026 SIEFQCLQELTICEC
+1026 
-1041 SALVTFVAK
+1041 
-1050 ADTKRNTEI
+1050 
-1059 QPLFDEMVS
+1059 
-1068 FSKLEVLYIKNMN
+1068 
-1081 NLKNIWHNQL
+1081 
-1091 AADSFCK
+1091 
-1098 LKSLSIN
+1098 
-1105 SCSRLVTVFPLAVLE
+1105 
-1120 RFLRLE
+1120 
-1126 KLDLS
+1126 
-1131 YCASVQEIYQLQ
+1131 
-1143 GYNVREVGVAAAF
+1143 
-1156 ELRDLHILN
+1156 
-1165 CNSLKHIWTKDPQGV
+1165 
-1180 FTFQNLKSVY
+1180 
-1190 VGECN
+1190 
-1195 VLKNI
+1195 
-1200 FPASIAQ
+1200 
-1207 GLLKLEKLELSRC
+1207 
-1220 KEVEEIVAQ
+1220 
-1229 EEGVDLKNIFPQLL
+1229 
-1243 FLKFLRLPKLRSL
+1243 
-1256 YSGGTTNTF
+1256 
-1265 EWPKLKFL
+1265 
-1273 EVRNCHKVRKFGSE
+1273 
-1287 ISDEKEVGQ
+1287 
-1296 QSIPIEKPLFFLGK
+1296 
-1310 VSPKLE
+1310 
-1316 ELTLGHKDLSAIQ
+1316 
-1329 HGLLPFQCFSKLRVL
+1329 
-1344 NLFSLRDES
+1344 
-1353 RPFLILLLKR
+1353 
-1363 VSHLDK
+1363 
-1369 ISVSFSHLEELFSR
+1369 
-1383 EGLVGEE
+1383 
-1390 EHAIAR
+1390 
-1396 ILTQVKNLE
+1396 
-1405 LSVLDNLKCIW
+1405 
-1416 NQDSRVQP
+1416 
-1424 LLLCLQTLKV
+1424 
-1434 SNCGSLINVAP
+1434 
-1445 SSSSSFLSLT
+1445 
-1455 TLEVN
+1455 
-1460 SCRRL
+1460 
-1465 KNLIMASTAKSM
+1465 
-1477 VQLSKMIVHFCE
+1477 
-1489 AMTEIVASDGEHNE
+1489 
-1503 DEIIFCKLKYL
+1503 
-1514 ELSGLS
+1514 
-1520 SLTSFCTGNQV
+1520 
-1531 FNFPSLE
+1531 
-1538 IVIVES
+1538 
-1544 CFRMKKFSGG
+1544 
-1554 FLITPK
+1554 
-1560 LRGIRLNK
+1560 
-1568 YADKQ
+1568 
-1573 HWEGNLNETM
+1573 
-1583 ACQLTNMQVGT
+1583 
-1594 HFQVSGYPE
+1594 
-1603 LWNGKIQGKLFHNV
+1603 
-1617 EILTVNTRTFT
+1617 
-1628 SNAISA
+1628 
-1634 HLLQFL
+1634 
-1640 NKLRQINVTDSDS
+1640 
-1653 LEVVFDLEGLSS
+1653 
-1665 DNGHVGL
+1665 
-1672 LPRLSELKLMNLP
+1672 
-1685 MLRQLWNKHPHG
+1685 
-1697 ILDFK
+1697 
-1702 CLRWLKIEN
+1702 
-1711 CSSLKYIFTGSM
+1711 
-1723 ALCLSQLQE
+1723 
-1732 VELKYCKMME
+1732 
-1742 GIIEVGKCQR
+1742 VGKCQR

-1759 ESEYNNEVVEFNQL
+1759 ECEYNNEVVEFNQL

-1787 CWKRKVATV
+1787 CWKRKVATG

-1816 ELGTELSLF
+1816 ELGAELSLF

-1882 LQLKKLKI
+1882 LQLKKLRI

-1935 CSALVTFVAKAD
+1935 CRALVTFVAKTD
-1947 TKRNAEIQPLF
+1947 TKRNTEIQPLF

-2024 LWHCD
+2024 LWYCD

-2048 AAFELRDLLI
+2048 AAFELRDLFI
-2058 FCCHSLKHIW
+2058 ANCHSLKHIW

-2083 VIVTGCNVL
+2083 VNVGWCNVL

-2104 LKLEKLELG
+2104 LKLEKLELR

-2132 IFLQLHTLEFS
+2132 IFPQLHTLIFS
-2143 GLPKLRSFYSGGTHT
+2143 HLPKLRSFYSGGTHT

-2165 CLKVKNC
+2165 CLKVENC

-2177 FGSEISDEKE
+2177 FGSDEKE
-2187 VGQQS
+2187 VGQES

-2221 IQHGLLPFQC
+2221 IQHGLSPFQC

-2274 FSHEGLVGEEEHA
+2274 FSHEGLVGEEEDA

-2300 DSLDN
+2300 HSLDN

-2314 RVQPLLQC
+2314 RVQPRLQC
-2322 LQTLKVSDCGSLIN
+2322 LQTLKVIYCGSLIN
-2336 VAPSSSSFLSLTT
+2336 VAPSSSSSFLRLTT
-2349 LEVDSCGRLK
+2349 LEVNSCGRLK
-2359 NLLMASTAKNMVQLS
+2359 NLIMASTAKSMVQLS
-2374 KMIIRYCQAMTE
+2374 KMIIKNCEMMTE

-2433 IVERCLRMKK
+2433 IVKKCFRMKK

-2459 NKFADKQH
+2459 NKYADKQH

-2472 NATMACQL
+2472 NETIACQL

-2499 GKIQGKHFHN
+2499 GKIQGKLFHN
-2509 VESLTVDTCTFTS
+2509 VECLTVDACTFTS

-2530 QFLNKLRRINV
+2530 QFLNKLRQINV
-2541 TDSDSLEGVFD
+2541 TDSDSLEVVFD

-2573 LPMLRQLWNKHPH
+2573 LPMLRQLWNKHPQV
-2586 GILDFKNL
+2586 ILDFKNL

-2666 SNLKC
+2666 SNLEC

-2712 EFDVPFSHKMF
+2712 EFDVPFSHK
-2723 PKLEEL
+2723 
-2729 SLDSKSVMMLL
+2729 
-2740 QSEFPTEFFSK
+2740 
-2751 LKVVGLRSFPNK
+2751 
-2763 SCASLFRFLP
+2763 
-2773 KLPNLEE
+2773 
-2780 LGVRDSSLKEL
+2780 
-2791 FVLKGLGGDQKDTIT
+2791 
-2806 PSRIR
+2806 
-2811 ALKLNNLGDLI
+2811 
-2822 NLAPSS
+2822 
-2828 ATFQNLTTLEVSNC
+2828 
-2842 NGLKNMVT
+2842 
-2850 STAAKSMVQLEIL
+2850 
-2863 TVNSCDMLIEIVG
+2863 
-2876 GKHHETTEEIVFTKL
+2876 
-2891 KTLKLSDLQSLT
+2891 
-2903 SFCLGCYTL
+2903 
-2912 KFPSLEQVTVVRCP
+2912 
-2926 NLRIFNP
+2926 
-2933 GVLSTP
+2933 
-2939 KLQSVE
+2939 
-2945 VAWRKF
+2945 
-2951 HWERDLNATIEHS
+2951 
-2964 YEKAIGFEGIS
+2964 
-2975 HVKLSN
+2975 
-2981 FPMLKENWNC
+2981 
-2991 QFPFKRLENLKSL
+2991 
-3004 VVDECAF
+3004 
-3011 FSNAISSNLLKHA
+3011 
-3024 RYTLKELAV
+3024 
-3033 EKCDSVEELFDLE
+3033 
-3046 GLNADEGHLRLM
+3046 
-3058 SNLNELRL
+3058 
-3066 IDLPRLRHVWNKDP
+3066 
-3080 QGFLSFKNLEL
+3080 
-3091 LQVHNCSN
+3091 
-3099 LANIFTLSMA
+3099 
-3109 LGLVNLQHMEV
+3109 
-3120 KRCRMVEHIIRKE
+3120 
-3133 ADDEIGRDRTIFPS
+3133 
-3147 LHSISIECLPNL
+3147 
-3159 SCFYSA
+3159 
-3165 REVLKCPSL
+3165 
-3174 KKIDVVDCPK
+3174 
-3184 MKLLASAFRYE
+3184 
-3195 QDSSVIVEG
+3195 
-3204 SEESVYKGDVDI
+3204 
-3216 SMAPFLGGKV
+3216 V

-3261 LTCYPGGSELLPTD
+3261 LTCYPGGCELLPTD

-3294 AKTFHEA
+3294 AEHEA
-3301 NIGEQLHP
+3301 NIGEQVHP

-3345 ILLPFTVSFE
+3345 ILLPFTLSFE

-3395 EIVASETDDA
+3395 EIVASETDDE

-3446 ACPNMKIFAKE
+3446 ACPNMKIFAKD
-3457 VLSTPKLWRVQ
+3457 VLSTPKLRQVQ

-3480 SLNNTIEALFAHTNP
+3480 SLNNTIEALVAHTNA
-3495 EEIGEASV
+3495 EETGEASV
-3503 HMRELQ
+3503 HMHELQ

>member
-1 MVLDMFISIFTEII
+1 
-15 KDPIMQFVVVPIK
+15 
-28 RHISYPFTYK
+28 
-38 TKVERLQDE
+38 
-47 AQQLNSKRDRLQ
+47 
-59 QSVADASRRG
+59 
-69 EEIYDDV
+69 
-76 SKWLISAGEAI
+76 
-87 QEAEQLIQAK
+87 
-97 EQAKERCFIGLCPN
+97 
-111 LKTRYHLSKKAE
+111 
-123 KKASL
+123 
-128 IGKLR
+128 
-133 NQDGLESISHPQP
+133 
-146 PKQKVAPSVYDR
+146 
-158 EELPSRVSILKEIM
+158 M

-1723 ALCLSQLQE
+1723 ALCLSQLQ
-1732 VELKYCKMME
+1732 Y
-1742 GIIEVGKCQR
+1742 
-1752 LEAMIID
+1752 
-1759 ESEYNNEVVEFNQL
+1759 
-1773 RSLKLNDLPNLRSF
+1773 
-1787 CWKRKVATV
+1787 
-1796 TEARQKQLTACP
+1796 
-1808 LEEIVSED
+1808 
-1816 ELGTELSLF
+1816 
-1825 NRMVSFPNLEELQLT
+1825 
-1840 SVACERIW
+1840 
-1848 NDQLSATCSNLT
+1848 
-1860 SLIVY
+1860 
-1865 ECNNLKHLFT
+1865 
-1875 TSIVKCL
+1875 
-1882 LQLKKLKI
+1882 
-1890 KDCNSMEEILLTEEL
+1890 
-1905 VEEEEEERINK
+1905 
-1916 KRKRYS
+1916 
-1922 IEFQCLQ
+1922 
-1929 ELTIDG
+1929 
-1935 CSALVTFVAKAD
+1935 
-1947 TKRNAEIQPLF
+1947 
-1958 DEMVSFSKL
+1958 
-1967 EVLYIK
+1967 
-1973 NMNNLKNIWHNQ
+1973 
-1985 LAADS
+1985 
-1990 FCKLKSLSILFC
+1990 
-2002 PRLVTVF
+2002 
-2009 PLAVLERF
+2009 
-2017 QRLEELD
+2017 
-2024 LWHCD
+2024 
-2029 SVQEIYQLQG
+2029 
-2039 YNVKEVNVA
+2039 
-2048 AAFELRDLLI
+2048 
-2058 FCCHSLKHIW
+2058 
-2068 SKDPQGVFTFQNLES
+2068 
-2083 VIVTGCNVL
+2083 
-2092 KNIFPASIAQGL
+2092 
-2104 LKLEKLELG
+2104 
-2113 WCEEV
+2113 
-2118 EEIVAQEE
+2118 
-2126 GVDLKN
+2126 
-2132 IFLQLHTLEFS
+2132 
-2143 GLPKLRSFYSGGTHT
+2143 
-2158 FEWPKLK
+2158 
-2165 CLKVKNC
+2165 
-2172 DKVRK
+2172 
-2177 FGSEISDEKE
+2177 
-2187 VGQQS
+2187 
-2192 IPIEKPLFF
+2192 
-2201 LGKVSPKL
+2201 
-2209 EELTLEHKDLSA
+2209 
-2221 IQHGLLPFQC
+2221 
-2231 FSKLRVLNLL
+2231 
-2241 SLRDESRPFLILLLK
+2241 
-2256 RVSHLDK
+2256 
-2263 ISVSYS
+2263 
-2269 YLEEL
+2269 
-2274 FSHEGLVGEEEHA
+2274 
-2287 IARILTRVKNLEL
+2287 
-2300 DSLDN
+2300 
-2305 LKCIWNQDS
+2305 
-2314 RVQPLLQC
+2314 
-2322 LQTLKVSDCGSLIN
+2322 
-2336 VAPSSSSFLSLTT
+2336 
-2349 LEVDSCGRLK
+2349 
-2359 NLLMASTAKNMVQLS
+2359 
-2374 KMIIRYCQAMTE
+2374 
-2386 IVASDGDHNEDEI
+2386 
-2399 IFCKLKYLELSGLSS
+2399 
-2414 LTSFCTGNH
+2414 
-2423 VFNFPSLEIV
+2423 
-2433 IVERCLRMKK
+2433 
-2443 FSGGF
+2443 
-2448 LITPKLRGIRL
+2448 
-2459 NKFADKQH
+2459 
-2467 WEGNL
+2467 
-2472 NATMACQL
+2472 
-2480 TNMQVGT
+2480 
-2487 DFQVSKFPELWN
+2487 
-2499 GKIQGKHFHN
+2499 
-2509 VESLTVDTCTFTS
+2509 
-2522 NAISAHLL
+2522 
-2530 QFLNKLRRINV
+2530 
-2541 TDSDSLEGVFD
+2541 
-2552 LEGLSSD
+2552 
-2559 NGLLPRLSELKLMN
+2559 
-2573 LPMLRQLWNKHPH
+2573 
-2586 GILDFKNL
+2586 
-2594 RLLQI
+2594 
-2599 ENCSSLKY
+2599 
-2607 IFTGSMAL
+2607 
-2615 CLSQLQEVEL
+2615 VEL

-2666 SNLKC
+2666 SNLEC
-2671 PSLKKMSI
+2671 PSLEKMSI

-2712 EFDVPFSHKMF
+2712 EFDVPFSHKVF

-2729 SLDSKSVMMLL
+2729 WLDSKSFKMLL
-2740 QSEFPTEFFSK
+2740 QSEFLTEFFSK
-2751 LKVVGLRSFPNK
+2751 LKVVALRFFPDK

-2780 LGVRDSSLKEL
+2780 LGVRDCSLKEL
-2791 FVLKGLGGDQKDTIT
+2791 FVLKGLGGEQKDTIT

-2811 ALKLNNLGDLI
+2811 ALKLDNLGDLI

-2828 ATFQNLTTLEVSNC
+2828 ATFQNLTTLEVRNC
-2842 NGLKNMVT
+2842 NELKNMVT
-2850 STAAKSMVQLEIL
+2850 STAAKSMVQLETL
-2863 TVNSCDMLIEIVG
+2863 TVKSCDMLMEIVG
-2876 GKHHETTEEIVFTKL
+2876 GERETTEEIVFTKL
-2891 KTLKLSDLQSLT
+2891 KTLKLKYLQSLT
-2903 SFCLGCYTL
+2903 SFCLGSYTL
-2912 KFPSLEQVTVVRCP
+2912 KFPSLEQVIVHGCP
-2926 NLRIFNP
+2926 NLRIFSP

-2939 KLQSVE
+2939 KLQSVK
-2945 VAWRKF
+2945 VAWRKL
-2951 HWERDLNATIEHS
+2951 HLERDLNATIEHS
-2964 YEKAIGFEGIS
+2964 YEKAIGFKGIS
-2975 HVKLSN
+2975 HVKLSD

-2991 QFPFKRLENLKSL
+2991 EFPFKRMYNLESL

-3024 RYTLKELAV
+3024 RNTLKELAV
-3033 EKCDSVEELFDLE
+3033 ESCDSVEEVFDLE
-3046 GLNADEGHLRLM
+3046 GLNADGGHLGLTR
-3058 SNLNELRL
+3058 NLSELRL

-3080 QGFLSFKNLEL
+3080 QGFLSFKNLKL

-3133 ADDEIGRDRTIFPS
+3133 ADYEIGRDRTIFPS

-3165 REVLKCPSL
+3165 RDVLKCPSL

-3184 MKLLASAFRYE
+3184 MELLASAFRYE

-3216 SMAPFLGGKV
+3216 SMAAFFGGKV

-3237 WKTMKDMWPEKFQ
+3237 WKTMKNMWPEKFQ
-3250 SVFLSGLKGIE
+3250 SMFLSGLKGIE
-3261 LTCYPGGSELLPTD
+3261 LTCYPGGCALLPTD

-3284 KLVLRDASFE
+3284 KLVLRDASLE
-3294 AKTFHEA
+3294 EKTFHEA
-3301 NIGEQLHP
+3301 NIGEQVHP

-3334 ETEAMDCGRLK
+3334 ETETMDCGRLK

-3395 EIVASETDDA
+3395 EIVASETDD
-3405 EEQICFSQL
+3405 EEEEICFSQL

-3427 FCSANPAFNFPSL
+3427 FCSGNPAFNFPSL

-3480 SLNNTIEALFAHTNP
+3480 SINNTIEALFTHTNA

-3503 HMRELQ
+3503 HTRELQ